1 MTRLKTVAYY
11 LGQFHPIAENN
22 DFWGEGFSEW
32 HNVAR
37 ARPLFPGHQQPRLP
51 GRLGFYD
58 LRCDDTLIEQ
68 QQFARQIGVD
78 AFCYWHYWMGGRR
91 LLHRPLDRMLEL
103 PDQGIDFML
112 GWANE
117 SWTGAWH
124 GLTNQ
129 VIVEQTYGSEELE
142 AHARLLASYLRSDR
156 YLDTPL
162 GKPFLIYKPL
172 KVPDPRSYFGELRHR
187 VRKEAGV
194 ELYLIGTWGPG
205 LNERFTSCSELGLDA
220 AVVNNVGKYYRDKRR
235 QAVHAAVSVLKRKL
249 RLGPEIRPYLDTLNT
264 LERGVHDISGT
275 AHASVVT
282 GWDNTP
288 RSGRR
293 GLVLRGYSKDS
304 FARAVR
310 SAVKMEQNNDP
321 ALLFVKS
328 WNEWAEG
335 NTLEPGFKETWSAG
349 EVLAAELKSTYSPVA
364 SVELRN
370 V

>member
-1 MTRLKTVAYY
+1 MSTLKTVAYY
-11 LGQFHPIAENN
+11 LGQFHPVEENN
-22 DFWGEGFSEW
+22 RFWGEGFSEW

-68 QQFARQIGVD
+68 QLLARQIGVD
-78 AFCYWHYWMGGRR
+78 AFCYWHYWMSGQR

-103 PDQGIDFML
+103 PDQGLKFML

-124 GLTNQ
+124 GLTDQ
-129 VIVEQTYGSEELE
+129 VIVEQTYGRDELE
-142 AHARLLASYLRSDR
+142 AHAKLLASYLRNDR
-156 YLDTPL
+156 YLDTPR

-172 KVPDPRSYFGELRHR
+172 KVPDPRAYFGELRDR
-187 VRKEAGV
+187 VRGEAGV
-194 ELYLIGTWGPG
+194 DLYLIGTWGPG
-205 LNERFTSCSELGLDA
+205 RSERFSSCSELGLDA

-235 QAVHAAVSVLKRKL
+235 QAVYAALSAVKRKL
-249 RLGPEIRPYLDTLNT
+249 YLGPEIRPYLDTLET
-264 LERGVHDISGT
+264 LERGAQDIAGT
-275 AHASVVT
+275 AHATVVA

-293 GLVLRGYSKDS
+293 GLVLRGYTRQS
-304 FARAVR
+304 FARAIR
-310 SAVKMEQNNDP
+310 NAVQMEQNNAP

-335 NTLEPGFKETWSAG
+335 NTLEPSFKETWSAG
-349 EVLAAELKSTYSPVA
+349 EVLAAELMGA
-364 SVELRN
+364 SCTVESQDPHN
-370 V
+370 D